1 MKEKKEMS
9 RDEIIKKGNIY
20 KIITVI
26 IFLFTVSPLAVGLF
40 VYIFSS
46 ADKPI
51 IYLYPTEET
60 EISVKLNNKENITCS
75 YPKYENGWNVLA
87 EPNGDLTDL
96 DTGRNL
102 YSLYYESKNKK
113 NYKVEKDGFVVE
125 GKDTAKFLEEKLEI
139 LGLTE
144 GESEEFIIY
153 WLPKLE
159 SNKYNYI
166 RFATEDEIDNNM
178 ELDITPKPDSVIRV
192 MMTYKGLNKKI
203 DVEEQKLVTPKR
215 TGFVVVE
222 WGGSEIEKN
231 KFFVNQK

>member
-9 RDEIIKKGNIY
+9 RDEIIKEGNIY

-96 DTGRNL
+96 DTGRKL

-144 GESEEFIIY
+144 RESEEFIIY

-192 MMTYKGLNKKI
+192 MMTYKGLNKKL
-203 DVEEQKLVTPKR
+203 DVEEQKLVTPER
-215 TGFVVVE
+215 TGFVAVE
-222 WGGSEIEKN
+222 WGGSEI
-231 KFFVNQK
+231 

>member
-9 RDEIIKKGNIY
+9 CNQIIRKGNIY

-26 IFLFTVSPLAVGLF
+26 IFLFTVSPLTVGF
-40 VYIFSS
+40 IMYIFSS
-46 ADKPI
+46 DSSSYKPI
-51 IYLYPTEET
+51 IYLYPTEKT
-60 EISVKLNNKENITCS
+60 EITVSLNNKENITCS
-75 YPKYENGWNVLA
+75 YPKYDNGWNVLA

-96 DTGRNL
+96 DTCRNL
-102 YSLYYESKNKK
+102 YSLYYESKDKK

-125 GKDTAKFLEEKLEI
+125 GKDTAKFLEDKLEI

-144 GESEEFIIY
+144 RESEEFIIY

-166 RFATEDEIDNNM
+166 RFATEDEIENNM
-178 ELDITPKPDSVIRV
+178 EIDITPKPDSVIRV

-203 DVEEQKLVTPKR
+203 FVEEQKLVTPER
-215 TGFVVVE
+215 TGFVAVE
-222 WGGSEIEKN
+222 WGGSEI
-231 KFFVNQK
+231 

>member
-96 DTGRNL
+96 DTGRKL

-144 GESEEFIIY
+144 RESEEFIIY

-192 MMTYKGLNKKI
+192 MMTYKGLNKKL
-203 DVEEQKLVTPKR
+203 DVEEQKLVTPVR
-215 TGFVVVE
+215 TGFVAVE
-222 WGGSEIEKN
+222 WGGSEI
-231 KFFVNQK
+231 

>member
-96 DTGRNL
+96 DTGRKL

-144 GESEEFIIY
+144 RESEEFIIY

-192 MMTYKGLNKKI
+192 MMTYKGLNKKL
-203 DVEEQKLVTPKR
+203 DVEEQKLVTPER
-215 TGFVVVE
+215 TGFVAVE
-222 WGGSEIEKN
+222 WGGSEI
-231 KFFVNQK
+231 